1 MQFEDYLCEVGPDC
15 MGPVSDL
22 HALFMDN
29 GFILKM
35 ELAKN
40 GYVLSYQDPKIKRV
54 AANFVMRKKKPV
66 IRLYGDHVH
75 KHGEIMNALSEGMK
89 QTVAAAPLCKRLHDP
104 TTCNS
109 RCAMGYAVTIDDTL
123 HKKCRY
129 NCFMFEINP
138 ETFPHIKRL
147 IQQEITERVGA

>member
-1 MQFEDYLCEVGPDC
+1 MQFEDYLRDVGPAN

-22 HALFMDN
+22 HALLMEN

-40 GYVLSYQDPKIKRV
+40 GYVVSYQDPKVKRV
-54 AANFVMRKKKPV
+54 AANFIMRKKGPV

-75 KHGEIMNALSEGMK
+75 KQEAVIASLSDTMK
-89 QTVAAAPLCKRLHDP
+89 KSIAAAPDCKRLHDP
-104 TTCNS
+104 TKCNS
-109 RCAMGYAVTIDDTL
+109 RCAMGYPVTIDGTL

-129 NCFMFEINP
+129 NCLMFEINP
-138 ETFPHIKRL
+138 ENYPHIKSL
-147 IQQEITERVGA
+147 VAQEIAGRVG